1 MIKMGE
7 YNVMTVIKEKSPGL
21 FLDDGADGILLP
33 KRFVP
38 AGTQIGDDLRV
49 FLYHDGEDRPI
60 ATTQKPYGV
69 VGDIV
74 KLKAVSSN
82 NQGAFLDW
90 GLMKDLF
97 VPKSKIKNF
106 MVQGGEYLVKIY
118 LDERTGRIAASEKL
132 EAFLSND
139 ELTVKVLDEV
149 DLLVYRQTEIGYE
162 VIINHVHKGI
172 LHNNEIYLTSVRKA
186 LTGDVDYMKLSKDS
200 IKAGGF
206 ETNGIDL
213 NPSKAELELRKKVA
227 LEDKYNLFEKA
238 KPKVDL
244 VLFPPV
250 RGPITEKYN
259 AKEKH
264 FAVDIALAKNTPIKA
279 VANGTVIFA
288 DWTPTNGNVIIL
300 RHNNEFLSVYKHCE
314 SLTVSQGDVVKTSEV
329 IAIAGSTGEQSTGIH
344 LHFELWKDGYSIDP
358 TQFIDFE

>member
-1 MIKMGE
+1 M
-7 YNVMTVIKEKSPGL
+7 SL
-21 FLDDGADGILLP
+21 
-33 KRFVP
+33 KRFRKERIKKQLFSKNRFVILNEE
-38 AGTQIGDDLRV
+38 TFEEIFSLKLTLMNV
-49 FLYHDGEDRPI
+49 FLV
-60 ATTQKPYGV
+60 AT
-69 VGDIV
+69 
-74 KLKAVSSN
+74 L
-82 NQGAFLDW
+82 GAFLII
-90 GLMKDLF
+90 F
-97 VPKSKIKNF
+97 VTTYIIAFTPLKEYIPGYSSSKLKS
-106 MVQGGEYLVKIY
+106 
-118 LDERTGRIAASEKL
+118 
-132 EAFLSND
+132 EATALALKSD
-139 ELTVKVLDEV
+139 SLT
-149 DLLVYRQTEIGYE
+149 T
-162 VIINHVHKGI
+162 I

>member
-1 MIKMGE
+1 M
-7 YNVMTVIKEKSPGL
+7 SL
-21 FLDDGADGILLP
+21 
-33 KRFVP
+33 KRFRKERIKKQLFSKNRLVILNEE
-38 AGTQIGDDLRV
+38 TFEEIFSLKLTLMNV
-49 FLYHDGEDRPI
+49 FLV
-60 ATTQKPYGV
+60 AT
-69 VGDIV
+69 
-74 KLKAVSSN
+74 L
-82 NQGAFLDW
+82 GAFLII
-90 GLMKDLF
+90 F
-97 VPKSKIKNF
+97 VTTYIIAFTPLKEYIPGYSSSKLKS
-106 MVQGGEYLVKIY
+106 
-118 LDERTGRIAASEKL
+118 
-132 EAFLSND
+132 EATALALKSD
-139 ELTVKVLDEV
+139 SLT
-149 DLLVYRQTEIGYE
+149 T
-162 VIINHVHKGI
+162 I
-172 LHNNEIYLTSVRKA
+172 LHNNELYLTSVRKA
-186 LTGDVDYMKLSKDS
+186 LTGDVDYMKLNKDS
-200 IKAGGF
+200 IKAGGV

-259 AKEKH
+259 TKEKH

-314 SLTVSQGDVVKTSEV
+314 SLTISQGDVVKTSEV

-344 LHFELWKDGYSIDP
+344 LHFELWKDGYPIDP